1 MSRSNRRTFIQR
13 ALVSG
18 AALTGKTGPTEAA
31 LVRTLSP
38 TLLHALAQAILP
50 RQTLGQ
56 AKTLQVIEA
65 FTNWLAGYEPV
76 TELNHGYFT
85 GDIRYSPEHPGPRWA
100 SQLEALD
107 LQSKKRF
114 SATFIE
120 LDEERRRELVA
131 AQIQEDRLGRLPRA
145 AGARHVAVGLLA
157 FFYALP
163 ETTDLAY
170 RAQISKRRCRPLAQA
185 PDLPKPL
192 EASQEA
198 DRG

>member
-18 AALTGKTGPTEAA
+18 AALTGKTGPIEAV

-85 GDIRYSPEHPGPRWA
+85 GDIRYSPEHPGPR
-100 SQLEALD
+100 
-107 LQSKKRF
+107 
-114 SATFIE
+114 
-120 LDEERRRELVA
+120 
-131 AQIQEDRLGRLPRA
+131 
-145 AGARHVAVGLLA
+145 
-157 FFYALP
+157 
-163 ETTDLAY
+163 
-170 RAQISKRRCRPLAQA
+170 
-185 PDLPKPL
+185 
-192 EASQEA
+192 
-198 DRG
+198 